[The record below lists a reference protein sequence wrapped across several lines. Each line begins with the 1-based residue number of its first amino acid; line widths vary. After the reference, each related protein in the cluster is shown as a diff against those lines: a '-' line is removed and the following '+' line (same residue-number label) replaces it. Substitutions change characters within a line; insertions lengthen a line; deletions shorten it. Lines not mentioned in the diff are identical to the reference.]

1 VTGDAA
7 TTILLVL
14 YSVLLLAGAAQDV
27 RSLRISNPISVAVLA
42 VAVIALTLAPGPA
55 WWEHPV
61 SFAATLAVGMFLYS
75 LKWLGGGDA
84 KLMAAAA
91 MAFELGGLLRFVPS
105 VLILGGLVALLTIL
119 GRLVFG
125 GRKPLSERKGI
136 PYGVAIAAGALAVVW
151 LFPANS
157 VFGR

>member
-1 VTGDAA
+1 MTGDAA

-14 YSVLLLAGAAQDV
+14 YSALLLGGAAQDV
-27 RSLRISNPISVAVLA
+27 ASLRISNLISVALLA
-42 VAVIALTLAPGPA
+42 VGAAALVLSPGPA
-55 WWEHPV
+55 WWEHLLA
-61 SFAATLAVGMFLYS
+61 FAITLTVGMGLFS

-91 MAFELGGLLRFVPS
+91 LAFDLGGLLRFVPS
-105 VLILGGLVALLTIL
+105 VLILGGLVALLTIVA
-119 GRLVFG
+119 RLLFG
-125 GRKPLSERKGI
+125 GRKPLAERKGI

-151 LFPANS
+151 LFPIFS